1 MKTRVLSAVL
11 AILMILVVCPV
22 ITLSAA
28 DGDVSVW
35 DGKVAGT
42 DKTLKELQ
50 LAYNADPDNYVVI
63 EVTKES
69 IKSDLNVID
78 AVKPNTSTKE
88 WHIHTGAGLA
98 FMSAWANGYVKFSDW
113 DVSYATA
120 AAAQII
126 RMKTNIDLNNQPW
139 IPICAYT
146 TGAEAA
152 KFVFSGEGYYISNMN
167 ITETADLDMDYR
179 CFGLFGSFHTKQTT
193 AQIVNLAVV
202 DATIDITVNQP
213 ATDGKAVYV
222 GGIVGLVTC
231 GNLPN
236 TVNDKVYFNNN
247 VVDANITLTTNGS
260 AEVLA
265 VAGID
270 DVQYQAAVGGQ
281 VGYAENLGNIEL
293 NNLVSSGK
301 IEIKKTNATDTPV
314 AAGGLIAASNG
325 TATKLKTNVGLM
337 NMGIVGV
344 TMPDGTVPYYGMT
357 NCNGNGGA
365 TAVTTALVWSMVSSM
380 AQTIGGNPVIDAEKS
395 NASLIFADVAGN
407 DNPLKNR
414 GWTQPSGENRFP
426 LPSQFATNYTT
437 IEASLYDAFFNNLG
451 ASVRTKVDEAG
462 LRFSVELSQALTDL
476 GATEYGLLLIPKS
489 LLTDELTVDTANVL
503 KVTVP
508 AEKTLDKDAGE
519 AVHIDRWGCGDTSK
533 QFNVALI
540 GIPDANVDTDF
551 VARPYAVLGEGDSA
565 RTVYGNT
572 IERNLVDVV
581 ETIMTSGSA
590 ADQAAVYD
598 AYKNNASNF
607 GEKFNAYVPQA

>member
-1 MKTRVLSAVL
+1 MKARVLSAVL
-11 AILMILVVCPV
+11 AILMILAVCPV
-22 ITLSAA
+22 LSLSAA
-28 DGDVSVW
+28 DSTVSVW

-42 DKTLKELQ
+42 NKTLKELQ

-78 AVKPNTSTKE
+78 AKHTNGSKA
-88 WHIHTGAGLA
+88 WHVHTGAGLA

-113 DVSYATA
+113 DVSYATE
-120 AAAQII
+120 AAAQVI
-126 RMKTNIDLNNQPW
+126 RMTNNIDLNNQPW
-139 IPICAYT
+139 IPIGAY

-152 KFVFSGEGYYISNMN
+152 KFVFSGEGYYIRNMN
-167 ITETADLDMDYR
+167 ITETADLDIDYR

-193 AQIVNLAVV
+193 AQIVNLAVI

-213 ATDGKAVYV
+213 ATGGKAVYV

-236 TVNDKVYFNNN
+236 TATDKVYFNNN

-293 NNLVSSGK
+293 NNLLSSGK

-314 AAGGLIAASNG
+314 AAGGLIAAANG

-337 NMGIVGV
+337 NMDVVGV

-365 TAVTTALVWSMVSSM
+365 TAVTTASVWSMDSSM
-380 AQTIGGNPVIDAEKS
+380 AQTIGGSENVVIDGTKAANILSDTE
-395 NASLIFADVAGN
+395 
-407 DNPLKNR
+407 NPLRNKGWAQPLGAGHFPMPTQFNKNY
-414 GWTQPSGENRFP
+414 
-426 LPSQFATNYTT
+426 AV
-437 IEASLYDAFFNNLG
+437 IEACLWNDYFHNIG
-451 ASVRTKVDEAG
+451 ASVRTAADATG
-462 LRFSVELSQALTDL
+462 LRFSVELS
-476 GATEYGLLLIPKS
+476 ATVLANPVGVAEYGMMIIPQEY
-489 LLTDELTVDTANVL
+489 LTGELTMKDNGNAPEGALKIVAGTVL
-503 KVTVP
+503 N
-508 AEKTLDKDAGE
+508 KDAATG
-519 AVHIDRWGCGDTSK
+519 VNTDRWIFGDDAAQINFALVDIPEKAAEMQLIARAYVKLNNGTYLYGDTMVRS
-533 QFNVALI
+533 LM
-540 GIPDANVDTDF
+540 G
-551 VARPYAVLGEGDSA
+551 
-565 RTVYGNT
+565 TVNT
-572 IERNLVDVV
+572 I
-581 ETIMTSGSA
+581 MASGSA
-590 ADQAAVYD
+590 ADKAAVYAIYNTWEGFD
-598 AYKNNASNF
+598 ANGYTPA
-607 GEKFNAYVPQA
+607 A